1 MKPLNRILALAAI
14 GLMAVGCAETAPA
27 AEFGNLQLT
36 ANNTPPGQI
45 SLQAD
50 RITLAEG
57 AALSVTAE
65 VESRTSEPY
74 SVSTELDLRTSDSTV
89 FQVYPSGGVSFVL
102 VGISEG
108 ESCLE
113 VVVDGSVESCVDV
126 VIQARDI

>member
-1 MKPLNRILALAAI
+1 MKSLNRILAFAAI
-14 GLMAVGCAETAPA
+14 GLIAVGCAETPPT
-27 AEFGNLQLT
+27 AEFGDLQLT

-65 VESRTSEPY
+65 VESRTAEPY
-74 SVSTELDLRTSDSTV
+74 NVDTELDLRTSDSTV
-89 FQVYPSGGVSFVL
+89 FQVYPSGGVNYVL

-113 VVVDGSVESCVDV
+113 VIVDGSVEDCVDV
-126 VIQARDI
+126 VIQPRDI